1 MDPNVPI
8 PPDDST
14 NLLIMLIAAII
25 VVIPFWRIFSK
36 AGYSGWLS
44 ILMVIPI
51 VNIIMLYFLAF
62 ADWPIFKGRIHSLV
76 NETLPPTTPPSAQQ

>member
-1 MDPNVPI
+1 MDPDTPM

-25 VVIPFWRIFSK
+25 VIIPFWRIFAK

-44 ILMVIPI
+44 LLMVIPL

-62 ADWPIFKGRIHSLV
+62 ADWPILRGRNNLPV
-76 NETLPPTTPPSAQQ
+76 NETTTPPTTP